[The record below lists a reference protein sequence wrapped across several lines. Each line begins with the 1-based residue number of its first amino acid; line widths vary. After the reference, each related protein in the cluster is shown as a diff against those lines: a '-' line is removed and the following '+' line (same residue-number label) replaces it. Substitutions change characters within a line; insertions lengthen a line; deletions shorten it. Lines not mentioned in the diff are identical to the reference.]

1 MQPFR
6 TVILF
11 ATILFSLVLGS
22 AYAAEPIGIWL
33 TQKGDARIRV
43 SHCGKA
49 LCGTVVWIK
58 DAIDPQTGKPPVD
71 EKNPDPTK
79 RKRRIIGIR
88 IFTMSPDGQGGW
100 AGSIYNSDDGQ
111 TYNGKLALHGDQL
124 EVDGCVGVLCG
135 GEMWRRA
142 GR

>member
-1 MQPFR
+1 MQAFR
-6 TVILF
+6 IVTLF
-11 ATILFSLVLGS
+11 ATILFSLALAR

-43 SHCGKA
+43 SHCGEA
-49 LCGTVVWIK
+49 LCGTVAWIK

-71 EKNPDPTK
+71 DKNPDPAK
-79 RKRRIIGIR
+79 RQRRIIGIR
-88 IFTMSPDGQGGW
+88 IFTMSADGQGGW

-111 TYNGKLALHGDQL
+111 TYNGKLLLRGNQL
-124 EVDGCVGVLCG
+124 EVYGCAGILCG
-135 GEMWRRA
+135 GEAWRRA

>member
-11 ATILFSLVLGS
+11 ATILFSFALGS
-22 AYAAEPIGIWL
+22 AYATEPIGIWL

-49 LCGTVVWIK
+49 LCGTVAWIK

-79 RKRRIIGIR
+79 RQRRIIGIR
-88 IFTMSPDGQGGW
+88 IFTMSANGQGGW
-100 AGSIYNSDDGQ
+100 AGPIYNSDDGQ
-111 TYNGKLALHGDQL
+111 TYNGKLVLHGDQL
-124 EVDGCVGVLCG
+124 EVDGCAGVLCG
-135 GEMWRRA
+135 GEVWRRV